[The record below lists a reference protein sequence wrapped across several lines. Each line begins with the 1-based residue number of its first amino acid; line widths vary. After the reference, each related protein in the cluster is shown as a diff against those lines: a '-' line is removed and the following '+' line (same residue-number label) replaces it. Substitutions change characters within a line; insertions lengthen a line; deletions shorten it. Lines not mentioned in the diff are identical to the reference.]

1 MPLNDLGPGSLL
13 AGLLLPLSL
22 TDVNGTMEV
31 TVLAHDA
38 GGCDTIVSPSVV
50 VTVVP
55 PSLVNLADQ
64 YAVSD
69 GPPGAGDGS
78 GSGSASSTNLSGAIF
93 GSACVFLCLGVTPS
107 ASQERGIR
115 GFEVDWSRA
124 VVSPLAS
131 HIYVG
136 GEGFAWSS

>member
-1 MPLNDLGPGSLL
+1 MFLANYHRGSPVPLNDLGPGSLL

-22 TDVNGTMEV
+22 TDADGTVEI

-78 GSGSASSTNLSGAIF
+78 GSGSASSTNLSGAML
-93 GSACVFLCLGVTPS
+93 GSACVLLCLDVTPHDFQEHGVS
-107 ASQERGIR
+107 A
-115 GFEVDWSRA
+115 
-124 VVSPLAS
+124 VSK
-131 HIYVG
+131 
-136 GEGFAWSS
+136 